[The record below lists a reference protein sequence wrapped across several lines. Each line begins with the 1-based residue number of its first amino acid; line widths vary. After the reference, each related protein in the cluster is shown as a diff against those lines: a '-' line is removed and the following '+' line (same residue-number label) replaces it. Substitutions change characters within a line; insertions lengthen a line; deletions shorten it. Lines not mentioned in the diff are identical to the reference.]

1 MHESGACAMRDVVAG
16 AGLAL
21 RLAAK
26 VPIPLD
32 LSLSVAPGELLAL
45 VGPSGAGKSTA
56 LRCIA
61 GLHRA
66 ERGRIDCAGAAWF
79 DAATGENLPPHRRAV
94 GLVFQDYALFPHMTA
109 ATNVLAAM
117 GHVPKHARADRVR
130 ALFEMVHLSGLE
142 DRRPA
147 ELSGGQQQR
156 VAVARA
162 LARDPAI
169 LLLDEP
175 FSAVDRATRRR
186 LQAELA
192 AMRRSLAIPI
202 LLVTHDLEE
211 ALALADR
218 MVVMHRGR
226 GLQTGTPSELLT
238 RPASA
243 EVARL
248 LDLRNLFQGRVE
260 HHTADATVLRWGDR
274 LLEAAL
280 APAFPPGT
288 PVDWLVAGSGVVLHR
303 RGRPS
308 AGERENPVPAHVLD
322 LLALGEEARITLD
335 VGDTQ
340 GGTLAFSMPLH
351 AALRNGLA
359 VGEDCTVSLLREAIH
374 LMPAGD
380 TR

>member
-1 MHESGACAMRDVVAG
+1 MRDVVAG
-16 AGLAL
+16 AKLTL

-32 LSLSVAPGELLAL
+32 LSLNIAPGELLAL
-45 VGPSGAGKSTA
+45 VGPSGAGKSTV

-61 GLHRA
+61 GLHCA
-66 ERGRIDCAGAAWF
+66 EQGRIDCAGATWF
-79 DAATGENLPPHRRAV
+79 DATTGTNLPPHRRPV

-109 ATNVLAAM
+109 AANILAAM
-117 GHVPKHARADRVR
+117 GHVPKPARPDRVR
-130 ALFEMVHLSGLE
+130 DLFAMVHLSGLE

-162 LARDPAI
+162 LARDPVI

-192 AMRRSLAIPI
+192 ALRRSLAIPI

-218 MVVMHRGR
+218 MVVMHNGR
-226 GLQTGTPSELLT
+226 GLQTGTPAELLI
-238 RPASA
+238 RPSSA

-248 LDLRNLFQGRVE
+248 LDLHNLFQGRVE
-260 HHTADATVLRWGDR
+260 RHTPDATLLRWGER
-274 LLEAAL
+274 LLEAAP
-280 APAFPPGT
+280 APEHPPGAL
-288 PVDWLVAGSGVVLHR
+288 VDWLVAGSGVALHR
-303 RGRPS
+303 CGRPS
-308 AGERENPVPAHVLD
+308 VGERENPVPARVLD
-322 LLALGEEARITLD
+322 LLPMGDEARITLD
-335 VGDTQ
+335 VGDAA
-340 GGTLAFSMPLH
+340 GGTLGFSMPLH
-351 AALRNGLA
+351 AALRNGLM
-359 VGEDCTVSLLREAIH
+359 VGRECTVSLLREAIH
-374 LMPAGD
+374 LMPVGSTA
-380 TR
+380 